1 MIDYLDDWT
10 AALKWFSSPD
20 YDLLLDQLDRDGE
33 LVEPAPEAMLNAY
46 RWFPPEATKVVI
58 LGDHPE
64 VGTSTGLAFAV
75 PPEQRSPTMDNIM
88 LELELDCGEVPD
100 DYTLTG
106 WARQG
111 VLLLNT
117 TLSRLSGDPTAH
129 SKLWAGLIRETIS
142 LVATVSP
149 TAVFVFWGSAALNYR
164 SILRRSHHYIN
175 SAHPHPDTAGRG
187 FFGSRPFSITNA
199 ALISSGHSPI
209 NWAA

>member
-10 AALKWFSSPD
+10 AALEWFRSPD
-20 YDLLLDQLDRDGE
+20 YDLLLEQLDRDGE
-33 LVEPAPEAMLNAY
+33 LVEPAPEVMLNAY

-75 PPEQRSPTMDNIM
+75 PPEQRSPTIDNIF

-100 DYTLTG
+100 DGTLTG
-106 WARQG
+106 WSRQG

-175 SAHPHPDTAGRG
+175 SAHPHPDTAGSG
-187 FFGSRPFSITNA
+187 FFGSRPFSIINT
-199 ALISSGHSPI
+199 ALISSGQRPI